1 MSFVPERDENH
12 ISHQLHAIVETLQR
26 QQEDLKRNLDDTGVS
41 SVRTSELLDKLAE
54 LRRRAVETGIAA
66 PDKI

>member
-1 MSFVPERDENH
+1 MNVVPERDENR
-12 ISHQLHAIVETLQR
+12 IANQLHAIVETLQR

-54 LRRRAVETGIAA
+54 LRRRAVETGIAE
-66 PDKI
+66 PD